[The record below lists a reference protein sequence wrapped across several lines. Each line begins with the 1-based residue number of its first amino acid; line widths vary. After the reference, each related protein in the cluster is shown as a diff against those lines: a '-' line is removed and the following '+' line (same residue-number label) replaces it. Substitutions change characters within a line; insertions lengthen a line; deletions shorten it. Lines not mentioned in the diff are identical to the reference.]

1 MLRLF
6 YAPGAC
12 SLASHIALEEAGAQ
26 YEATAID
33 LKGSQQRTA
42 EYLAVNPMGRVP
54 ALVTDRGTL
63 TENPA
68 ILAYVAQS
76 YPDAKLANMSDPF
89 AFAQLQSFNMFIAT
103 TVHAF
108 FGQVYRPSRHAD
120 GEVAAAALKAR
131 GGEVLDSAFAL
142 IDQRLAD
149 GRPYVHGE
157 HYTVSDPYLLVFER
171 WFARGDAGH
180 PERFTHLQPHR
191 QRIEQRPAVQRVL
204 KAEGL
209 T

>member
-12 SLASHIALEEAGAQ
+12 SLASHIALEEAGAH
-26 YEATAID
+26 YDATMID
-33 LKGSQQRTA
+33 LKHGQQRTA
-42 EYLAVNPMGRVP
+42 EYMAVNPLGRVP

-63 TENPA
+63 TESPA
-68 ILAYVAQS
+68 ILAFIAQS
-76 YPDAKLANMSDPF
+76 YPDAKLANLGDPF
-89 AFAQLQSFNMFIAT
+89 AFAQQQAFNMFLAT

-108 FGQVYRPSRHAD
+108 FGQVYRPARHAD
-120 GEVAAAALKAR
+120 GEAAAAALKAR
-131 GGEVLDSAFAL
+131 GGEVLDNAFAL

-149 GRPYVHGE
+149 GRPYVHGDQ
-157 HYTVSDPYLLVFER
+157 YSVSDPYLLVFER

-180 PERFTHLQPHR
+180 PERCNHLQPHR
-191 QRIEQRPAVQRVL
+191 QRVEQRAAVQRVL